1 MVRVVAAHHPPLGKP
16 NLVVT
21 NNCVVSYCIRSLSVD
36 GGVGGR
42 QIPVPNHK
50 KIYSEGRASL
60 TMMMRL
66 VSPELVVC
74 LSLEPGLLQGV
85 LELRPVFAVKVHT
98 NSSLDLDNCSTQ
110 NSLA

>member
-1 MVRVVAAHHPPLGKP
+1 
-16 NLVVT
+16 
-21 NNCVVSYCIRSLSVD
+21 
-36 GGVGGR
+36 
-42 QIPVPNHK
+42 
-50 KIYSEGRASL
+50 
-60 TMMMRL
+60 MMMRL

-74 LSLEPGLLQGV
+74 LSLESGLLQRV